1 MKWCYKTFF
10 PLNKMHDFCPSPYH
24 VNKKKK
30 NSRNSAGGLYREA
43 MMSGGAVDSK
53 GTMKSFLFFH
63 LISAVL
69 MSPAVAWFPAPA
81 TWRRPSL
88 STLTSTTASAPLFRP
103 QIAAHPLVR
112 MMDDSFADEGPFQP
126 FDEADS
132 ALEKEMAREL
142 YDELRQGK
150 PSLDVADFLVW
161 EDIVDVMS
169 TGVID
174 DETMQ
179 VIIEEVG
186 VTDGTISFDQFF
198 EVRR

>member
-1 MKWCYKTFF
+1 
-10 PLNKMHDFCPSPYH
+10 
-24 VNKKKK
+24 
-30 NSRNSAGGLYREA
+30 
-43 MMSGGAVDSK
+43 
-53 GTMKSFLFFH
+53 
-63 LISAVL
+63 
-69 MSPAVAWFPAPA
+69 
-81 TWRRPSL
+81 
-88 STLTSTTASAPLFRP
+88 
-103 QIAAHPLVR
+103 